1 MVRKD
6 NTMNMKEAIDQLLK
20 TYRLE
25 KKFDNAKVIEA
36 FYAVAGDMIVKHT
49 TSVKMKDVTL
59 FVSVDNAALRNELL
73 YSREQLMF
81 IVNEKVGK
89 DVVERVVIR

>member
-1 MVRKD
+1 
-6 NTMNMKEAIDQLLK
+6 MKQAIDQLLK
-20 TYRLE
+20 AYHLE

-36 FYAVAGDMIVKHT
+36 YYAVAGEIIVRHT

-59 FVSVDNAALRNELL
+59 FIAVDNAALRNELL

-81 IVNEKVGK
+81 LVNEKVGK